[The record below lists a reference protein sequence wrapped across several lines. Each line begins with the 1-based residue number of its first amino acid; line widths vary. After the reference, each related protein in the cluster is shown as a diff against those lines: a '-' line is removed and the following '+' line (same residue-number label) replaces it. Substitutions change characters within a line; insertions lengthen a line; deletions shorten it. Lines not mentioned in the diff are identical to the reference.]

1 MRRKLAALLLA
12 ARSSAHINHDCT
24 PSTRRLLDGVKVE
37 LRNVDDV
44 WGRRVDGVTGESS
57 RRASRRVGPGRLP
70 CRRLDAV
77 DWAPPVLDAIDA
89 VTPVGC
95 RRRTARDRQNQR
107 ADALT

>member
-70 CRRLDAV
+70 CRRLDAI
-77 DWAPPVLDAIDA
+77 DWIHRVW
-89 VTPVGC
+89 TPST
-95 RRRTARDRQNQR
+95 RPHARKYCTYAR
-107 ADALT
+107 